1 VNLGRLIG
9 ALVPESP
16 ARTTG
21 EQLRLTLQWQR
32 ELRDLPT
39 TPERDPQPDH
49 PERED

>member
-1 VNLGRLIG
+1 VTLGRLLG

-21 EQLRLTLQWQR
+21 EQLRLVVQWRRQ
-32 ELRDLPT
+32 LAQLPT
-39 TPERDPQPDH
+39 TPERDHQHDH